1 MVAKMKKL
9 TFLIFHKDYEHF
21 LHDLRE
27 LGMVHVVENKLNQT
41 QSEQLEKL
49 YMQWKQLSE
58 AKKILEKYRDKKN
71 PLPPNPVDI
80 EKGYRLPREIEKIQA
95 DAAALTQQLQISKK
109 ERDALI
115 PWGNFDPENISRLE
129 SAGYF
134 IHFFVVANRDYN
146 PEWEELYNAIVIETK
161 SSKIYF
167 ITITKEQDI
176 PKKLNLEA
184 VKMPEVSLE
193 QLNGMI
199 DDLNAKLQENEEK
212 LRRLTADFPSLEA
225 AIAEIDSEIRFTR
238 VQVSADHV
246 ADNKVMLLQGWV
258 PESNEQD
265 ICNYLELK
273 EVFYIIEDPQPEDD
287 VPILLQNK
295 KFARLF
301 EPLTEMYTLPKYSEL
316 DLTPYFAPFYMIFFG
331 LSLGDLGYGLFLFLA
346 ATVVKIIKKTSLGKN
361 LKDILTLAQVLGASA
376 FFCGLLTGGFFGFN
390 IYEVNIPF
398 VAMLKEKIFL
408 DNNKMFVLSL
418 VLGVVQIMFGMLLK
432 IFNRKRQ
439 FGFKYTLSTIGWFVL
454 LLSIG
459 IAVLLPTYFPLFG
472 TAHTIV
478 ALTAGI
484 LIFFFNS
491 PGKNPLFN
499 LGLGL
504 WDTYNMATGLLGDVL
519 SYVRLF
525 ALGLSGGI
533 LASVF
538 NSLAVGISPDNN
550 VVIGAIVTVLIF
562 VVGHG
567 ITIFMNTL
575 GAIVHPMRLTF
586 VEFYKNAEFTG
597 GGKKYNPFKK

>member
-1 MVAKMKKL
+1 MKKL

-95 DAAALTQQLQISKK
+95 NAAALTQQLQISKK

-167 ITITKEQDI
+167 ITITKDRDI

-331 LSLGDLGYGLFLFLA
+331 LSLGDLGYGLFLFLV

-390 IYEVNIPF
+390 IYEINIPF

-478 ALTAGI
+478 ALAAGI

-491 PGKNPLFN
+491 QGKNPLFN
-499 LGLGL
+499 FGLGL

>member
-1 MVAKMKKL
+1 MKKL

-95 DAAALTQQLQISKK
+95 NAAALTQQLQISKK

-161 SSKIYF
+161 SSKTYF
-167 ITITKEQDI
+167 ITITKDRDI

-212 LRRLTADFPSLEA
+212 LRRLTADLPSLEA

-331 LSLGDLGYGLFLFLA
+331 LSLGDLGYGLFLFLV

-390 IYEVNIPF
+390 IYEINIPF

-439 FGFKYTLSTIGWFVL
+439 FGFKYALSTIGWFVL